1 MALVVGQYCCVPQ
14 VHGGGD
20 GGGGGRG
27 DLWRGSP
34 SPAVLSPLMCS
45 MWCATCSLPLSSNTS
60 TCTGQAMKWRQL
72 PSWQRSRSTLLHR
85 CVCAVA
91 NGCLQAVQASC
102 AGQSHGCRQQL
113 QPPRVAGFGWTR
125 GSRATMVLPSQLRF
139 SLPFPQ
145 AGALLDR
152 LAATTAQALGFDD
165 GLPPD
170 DVLASALDWQ
180 SRVWFPPR

>member
-85 CVCAVA
+85 CVCAAA
-91 NGCLQAVQASC
+91 NGCLQA
-102 AGQSHGCRQQL
+102 
-113 QPPRVAGFGWTR
+113 
-125 GSRATMVLPSQLRF
+125 
-139 SLPFPQ
+139 
-145 AGALLDR
+145 
-152 LAATTAQALGFDD
+152 AQT
-165 GLPPD
+165 
-170 DVLASALDWQ
+170 S
-180 SRVWFPPR
+180 